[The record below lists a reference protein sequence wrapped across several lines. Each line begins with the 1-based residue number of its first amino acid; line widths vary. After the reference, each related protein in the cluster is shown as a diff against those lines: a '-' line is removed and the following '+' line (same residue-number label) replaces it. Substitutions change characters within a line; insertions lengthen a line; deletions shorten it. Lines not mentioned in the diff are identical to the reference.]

1 MPTFEAYDEAGK
13 PHTLQYQPRIG
24 DAGTTTDPYD
34 EMPTTKPIT
43 TTSGQIVRQLGK
55 GEYQVV
61 ETGQVLH
68 SDDPD
73 AP

>member
-13 PHTLQYQPRIG
+13 PHTLQYQPL
-24 DAGTTTDPYD
+24 DTGTTTDPYD

-43 TTSGQIVRQLGK
+43 TMSGQIVRQLGK
-55 GEYQVV
+55 GEYKVV